1 MNMFTKKLNWL
12 IMSMMLMVSGSAWA
26 GDVTDVLN
34 YDFIGTTGTTY
45 KAFSGKTGTS
55 GAVYAGQ
62 SAGGSS
68 SIQLRTKDNN
78 SGIVTTI
85 SGGKVKSITITF
97 NSATLEG
104 RTVNVYGKNTA
115 YEAATDLYDTETS
128 GDELGSIAYGSTSTS
143 LTIDGDYTFIG
154 LRSSSSALYLDEV
167 QITWETS
174 GETPP
179 TPAKEE
185 AGLAYTE
192 TEFTIDFGDDF
203 TAPTLTNP
211 YNLTVS
217 YASDNTD
224 VATVADNGDVTIKGV
239 GTATITASFAG
250 NDDYKAGSASYTL
263 TVNEAPVVPVEGEKT
278 GTIIFGNDGTKINK
292 ASVTGEDSQGNTW
305 TITTTGTSSF
315 TANADYY
322 QVGSS
327 KSPATSITFTTTLPS
342 SRTIKSMSA
351 KFGGFGGTAGTV
363 TLKVGDTT
371 VGTGSLNATADVTV
385 KSTSEAAGTVLTVTV
400 TDIEKGVKCYNI
412 SYTYEDDGTVVTK
425 TLSSIA
431 LSGEYPTEFEQGE
444 DFSHEGMIV
453 TATYDDE
460 STADVTAKA
469 VFSGYDMSTAG
480 EQTVS
485 VTYTEGEVST
495 TATYTITVNE
505 KAPITIEDGVF
516 DFALGTDYGSGY
528 DYSSVETQSG
538 TWTAVNVTMNTAG
551 RNCWF
556 KASDGST
563 TLRLY
568 KKYSDEAPAGSM
580 EFAVPEGNV
589 ITKIVFEGKDLGNLV
604 PDGGSYKN
612 GTWTGA
618 ANPIK
623 FTAKETTQITK
634 ITVTYEEGTP
644 VEKEEAGLAYES
656 TEFTIDLGDTFTA
669 PTLINENGLEVIYT
683 SSNEDVATVDADG
696 NVTIVGAGTTTITA
710 SFAGN
715 DDYYEGSASYTLTVN
730 EVVAPYE
737 NIAALIAANLKNGTV
752 VSVKLTNA
760 QVQYVNTTTKDLF
773 IADETAGIDLY
784 QTSLTYTQ
792 GQILNG
798 VLTGTWSPYNN
809 LPELK
814 AVDATGVTVTD
825 GTIEPKVITA
835 SEVKD
840 NVCRLVKIENQ
851 TATETDGKY
860 YIDDD
865 VQLFNKYGL
874 STYYTT
880 NPADYVGIA
889 VVFKEIYELNVI
901 SFTEVE
907 MAETIK
913 VGPAGIAT
921 YVTKNA
927 VEFKGVKA
935 YAVTKINEKSVSRVE
950 LTSAPA
956 GTPIIVEAA
965 EGEYPC
971 TIIESAEAP
980 EVNKLTYSEED
991 VVSDGTIYALANKPE
1006 ADGIGFYPVKSG
1018 VKVPAGKAYLVID
1031 AKEVKGF
1038 LALDDV
1044 ADAINNIV
1052 VETANG
1058 TIFNIAGQKVQNI
1071 TKGGLYIVNGKKVV
1085 VK

>member
-26 GDVTDVLN
+26 G
-34 YDFIGTTGTTY
+34 
-45 KAFSGKTGTS
+45 
-55 GAVYAGQ
+55 
-62 SAGGSS
+62 
-68 SIQLRTKDNN
+68 
-78 SGIVTTI
+78 
-85 SGGKVKSITITF
+85 
-97 NSATLEG
+97 
-104 RTVNVYGKNTA
+104 
-115 YEAATDLYDTETS
+115 
-128 GDELGSIAYGSTSTS
+128 
-143 LTIDGDYTFIG
+143 
-154 LRSSSSALYLDEV
+154 
-167 QITWETS
+167 
-174 GETPP
+174 
-179 TPAKEE
+179 EE
-185 AGLAYTE
+185 
-192 TEFTIDFGDDF
+192 TIDFSDQGYTNGQLVSSTAGTVVTATF
-203 TAPTLTNP
+203 T
-211 YNLTVS
+211 
-217 YASDNTD
+217 D
-224 VATVADNGDVTIKGV
+224 G
-239 GTATITASFAG
+239 GTATAYYDTGTAVRVYNGGTMTVTAGGKTITKVVFEYELQGAATVSVSPETYDAST
-250 NDDYKAGSASYTL
+250 KTWTGSAASVVLTAGTAKHVRISKVTVTYEGDAPVVTKTL
-263 TVNEAPVVPVEGEKT
+263 SSITLSGEYPTEFQQGDEFSHEGMTVTATYNDGTSADVTSSATFSGYDMSDVSEQTVTVTYEEGGVTKTATYQIIVNEAPVVPVEGEKT

-505 KAPITIEDGVF
+505 KAPVTIEDGVF

-528 DYSSVETQSG
+528 EYSSVETQSG

-580 EFAVPEGNV
+580 EFAVPAGNV

-604 PDGGSYKN
+604 AAGGTYKD

-623 FTAKETTQITK
+623 FTVKDNTQITK

-644 VEKEEAGLAYES
+644 VEKEEAGLAYET

-730 EVVAPYE
+730 AVVAPYE
-737 NIAALIAANLKNGTV
+737 NIAALIAANVKSGTV
-752 VSVKLTNA
+752 VSVQLTNA

-814 AVDATGVTVTD
+814 TVDATGVTVTD

-935 YAVTKINEKSVSRVE
+935 YAVTKINANSVSREE

-965 EGEYPC
+965 EGEYAC
-971 TIIESAEAP
+971 TIIESATAP
-980 EVNKLTYSEED
+980 EKNELTYSEED

-1018 VKVPAGKAYLVID
+1018 VTVPAGKAYLVID

-1044 ADAINNIV
+1044 ADAINNIL

-1071 TKGGLYIVNGKKVV
+1071 TKGGLYIVNGKKVF